1 MHDILANPAAQF
13 VIAGLIGLAVTAAMY
28 GCASL
33 LIRLGVCRDS

>member
-1 MHDILANPAAQF
+1 MHSILANPAALF
-13 VIAGLIGLAVTAAMY
+13 AIAGLIGLAVTAALV